1 MNSMPDT
8 TGWDDVP
15 TAAPQVPHDPS
26 KLAQQGQIYGLVECF
41 GIEDRSDG
49 GGIMSLCSKSLI
61 DYVLA
66 HRND

>member
-1 MNSMPDT
+1 
-8 TGWDDVP
+8 
-15 TAAPQVPHDPS
+15 VPHEPS
-26 KLAQQGQIYGLVECF
+26 KLARERKIYGLVECF

-49 GGIMSLCSKSLI
+49 GGIMSLASKSLI